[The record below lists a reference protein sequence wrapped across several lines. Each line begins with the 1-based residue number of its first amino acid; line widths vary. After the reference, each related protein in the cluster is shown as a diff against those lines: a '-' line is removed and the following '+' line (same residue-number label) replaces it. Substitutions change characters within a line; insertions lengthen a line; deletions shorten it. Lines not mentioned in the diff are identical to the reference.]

1 MRYIDPQ
8 IISDVVAKAVRQIN
22 TDIDPLIMGC
32 FKSGLSDG
40 HDTETKVLDILI
52 KNADIAKQQQ
62 LPLCQDTGLVVVFA
76 SVGIEVSMS
85 EPLDVSIQRGVAKGY
100 VEGFLR
106 KSMVC
111 DPLYDRQNTGD
122 NTPAMVSIDS
132 VVGDKLTLHI
142 MAKGGGSE
150 NASALNMFTP
160 SDDENAII
168 DWVVDRVRQKGPNA
182 CPPLIIG
189 LGLGGSFDVCALL
202 AKKSLGRLIGQRNA
216 DEKYALLERK
226 IFKALNELNL
236 GAGGYG
242 GHMTV
247 MDVFIETAP
256 CHIAS
261 LPVALN
267 IGCHSTRHTTIT
279 L

>member
-1 MRYIDPQ
+1 MRHIDPLS
-8 IISDVVAKAVRQIN
+8 ISDAVRTAVQKIN
-22 TDIDPLIMGC
+22 TDIDPLILKA
-32 FKSGLSDG
+32 FKAGQSKGDEIESQ
-40 HDTETKVLDILI
+40 VLDILI
-52 KNADIAKQQQ
+52 KNADIAHEQH
-62 LPLCQDTGLVVVFA
+62 LPLCQDTGLVVIFA
-76 SVGIEVSMS
+76 SVGIGVSLS
-85 EPLDVSIQRGVAKGY
+85 EPLEASIQRGVAQGY
-100 VEGFLR
+100 IEGYLR
-106 KSMVC
+106 KSVVR
-111 DPLYDRQNTGD
+111 DPLYDRKNTGD
-122 NTPAMVSIDS
+122 NTPALVYIDL
-132 VVGDKLTLHI
+132 VEGDQMTLHI

-160 SDDENAII
+160 SDQEEAII
-168 DWVVDRVRQKGPNA
+168 TWVVDRIRQKGRNT

-189 LGLGGSFDVCALL
+189 LGIGGNFETCALL
-202 AKKSLGRLIGQRNA
+202 AKKSLGRPIGQRNGNRS
-216 DEKYALLERK
+216 YAELELK
-226 IFKALNELNL
+226 IMQALNDLNI

-267 IGCHSTRHTTIT
+267 IGCHSTRHATVT

>member
-1 MRYIDPQ
+1 MRHIDPQ
-8 IISDVVAKAVRQIN
+8 SISDAVCEAVQRIN
-22 TDIDPLIMGC
+22 TDIDPLILKA
-32 FKSGLSDG
+32 FKSGKSKGDEMES
-40 HDTETKVLDILI
+40 HVLDILI
-52 KNADIAKQQQ
+52 KNADIASEQHI
-62 LPLCQDTGLVVVFA
+62 PLCQDTGLVVVFA
-76 SVGIEVSMS
+76 SVGIGAVLA
-85 EPLDVSIQRGVAKGY
+85 EPLEASIQRGVARGY
-100 VEGFLR
+100 FDGFLR
-106 KSMVC
+106 KSIVR
-111 DPLYDRQNTGD
+111 DPLYDRRNMGD
-122 NTPAMVSIDS
+122 NTPALVYIDL
-132 VVGDKLTLHI
+132 VEGDQVTLHI

-160 SDDENAII
+160 SDHDDAII
-168 DWVVDRVRQKGPNA
+168 AWVVERIRQKGRNT

-189 LGLGGSFDVCALL
+189 MGIGGNFETCALL
-202 AKKSLGRLIGQRNA
+202 AKKSLGRPIGQRNENK
-216 DEKYALLERK
+216 DYAALEQK
-226 IFKALNELNL
+226 LMTTLNDLDI

-267 IGCHSTRHTTIT
+267 IGCHSTRHTTVI